1 LFLLNPFLFL
11 AKTVNT
17 EMNPID
23 PAVGLILAENMKKDP
38 GLGGRWPV
46 DITGPKAWREKGAG
60 V

>member
-1 LFLLNPFLFL
+1 
-11 AKTVNT
+11 
-17 EMNPID
+17 MNPID